1 MLESSPG
8 CLEPGGEDRGGE
20 GAARGRRA
28 GVWAEGRA
36 RLGGRGGGAA
46 VAESCRV
53 MIRWLRLDCLC
64 VQGPASTALRRVAV
78 AESWRSLVR

>member
-8 CLEPGGEDRGGE
+8 CLELGGEDRGGE

-28 GVWAEGRA
+28 GLWAERRA
-36 RLGGRGGGAA
+36 RLGGTPRPARRDAAPGSEGEGGG
-46 VAESCRV
+46 
-53 MIRWLRLDCLC
+53 
-64 VQGPASTALRRVAV
+64 VAV